1 MAFPKA
7 SAVKLTGLNE
17 EEKADFKRAQLYRL
31 FIIMQRVVSEDI
43 AEEAIRNFDKAI
55 ATTVI
60 KGVTLHISKEELATK
75 LRMSE
80 QSQGHTWSP
89 DQVAAYLGQSKEDV
103 AKRKKGA
110 QGIPTAVLKEQ
121 NKLMR
126 FVAQVVCLKKDDKYL
141 SKQVFMEAAKLLE
154 GGKGD
159 FVRILERAILNQMTA
174 IKEKG

>member
-1 MAFPKA
+1 MALPKA
-7 SAVKLTGLNE
+7 IAIKLAGSNE

-31 FIIMQRVVSEDI
+31 YIIMQRVVSEDT
-43 AEEAIRNFDKAI
+43 AEEAIKNFDKVT

-60 KGVTLHISKEELATK
+60 KGVTLHISKEELAMK

-141 SKQVFMEAAKLLE
+141 SEQVFMEAAKLLE

-159 FVRILERAILNQMTA
+159 FAKILEKAILN
-174 IKEKG
+174 